1 MAARIT
7 ETEFLKRAEQRF
19 GDQFDYSEMRWRSFK
34 SPLKIRCCLLYT
46 SPSPR
51 D

>member
-19 GDQFDYSEMRWRSFK
+19 GDQFDYLS
-34 SPLKIRCCLLYT
+34 LIHI
-46 SPSPR
+46 
-51 D
+51 